1 MRRREFISL
10 VGGAAVAHPLAALA
24 QQQAMSV
31 IGLLTATNLNFDQLK
46 SIQKGFEESG
56 YVEGR
61 NLAIVYRSADSQ
73 YDRLPMLA
81 ADLVD
86 RKVSAILAVGG
97 PIPAR
102 AAKAA
107 TSKIPI
113 IFSYG
118 GDPVSDGLV
127 ASFNR
132 PGGNVTGV
140 TFIGTTLTTKKLE
153 LLLEIAPGVTDIA
166 LLVNPAGTLAEIQI
180 KDTKEAVQKL
190 GQRFH
195 VANASSQGEI
205 DLAFAAISQSKVGAL
220 VVGTDPIFAASRG
233 QLIALAARY
242 RIPTIYNIREYS
254 EAGGLMSYG
263 GSLTDAWRQAAV
275 YVSRILKGEK
285 PADLPVIQPTKFE
298 LIINLKTAKAL
309 GLTVPPQLLARADE
323 VIE

>member
-1 MRRREFISL
+1 MRRREFITL
-10 VGGAAVAHPLAALA
+10 IGGIAAWPLAARA

-31 IGLLTATNLNFDQLK
+31 IGLLTATYLNFDEFK
-46 SIQKGFEESG
+46 SVQKGFDEGG

-61 NLAIVYRSADSQ
+61 NLAIIYRSADGQ
-73 YDRLPMLA
+73 FDRLSMLA
-81 ADLVD
+81 TDLVD
-86 RKVSAILAVGG
+86 RKVSAILAIGG
-97 PIPAR
+97 PVPAR

-113 IFSYG
+113 VFAYG
-118 GDPVSDGLV
+118 GDPLSDGLV
-127 ASFNR
+127 ASLNR

-153 LLLEIAPGVTDIA
+153 LLREIAPGVTDIG
-166 LLVNPAGTLAEIQI
+166 LLVNPAGTLAETQV
-180 KDTKEAVQKL
+180 KDMKEAVQRL
-190 GQRFH
+190 GQRLH
-195 VANASSQGEI
+195 IANVSSQGEI
-205 DLAFAAISQSKVGAL
+205 DAAFAAISQLKVGAL
-220 VVGTDPIFAASRG
+220 VVGTDPIFATSRG

-242 RIPTIYNIREYS
+242 KIPAIYNLREYS

-263 GSLTDAWRQAAV
+263 GSITDAWRQASV
-275 YVSRILKGEK
+275 YVSRILNGEK

-298 LIINLKTAKAL
+298 LTINLKTAKAL

>member
-1 MRRREFISL
+1 MRRREFITL
-10 VGGAAVAHPLAALA
+10 LGGAAAWPLTARA

-31 IGLLTATNLNFDQLK
+31 IGLLTATSLNFDQLK

-86 RKVSAILAVGG
+86 RKVSVILAIGG

-107 TSKIPI
+107 TGKIPI

-127 ASFNR
+127 ASLNR

-140 TFIGTTLTTKKLE
+140 VIR
-153 LLLEIAPGVTDIA
+153 P
-166 LLVNPAGTLAEIQI
+166 PANLRRVPWSAYR
-180 KDTKEAVQKL
+180 A
-190 GQRFH
+190 R
-195 VANASSQGEI
+195 
-205 DLAFAAISQSKVGAL
+205 GAL
-220 VVGTDPIFAASRG
+220 
-233 QLIALAARY
+233 
-242 RIPTIYNIREYS
+242 
-254 EAGGLMSYG
+254 
-263 GSLTDAWRQAAV
+263 
-275 YVSRILKGEK
+275 
-285 PADLPVIQPTKFE
+285 
-298 LIINLKTAKAL
+298 
-309 GLTVPPQLLARADE
+309 
-323 VIE
+323 

>member
-10 VGGAAVAHPLAALA
+10 VGSAAVAYPLAATA

-31 IGLLTATNLNFDQLK
+31 IGLLTATNLNFDQFVSL
-46 SIQKGFEESG
+46 QKGFDEGG

-61 NLAIVYRSADSQ
+61 NLAVVYRSADSQ

-86 RKVSAILAVGG
+86 RKVSAILAIGG
-97 PIPAR
+97 PLPAR

-113 IFSYG
+113 IFAYG
-118 GDPVSDGLV
+118 GDPVSDDLV
-127 ASFNR
+127 VSLNR

-153 LLLEIAPGVTDIA
+153 LLLEIVPGATDIA
-166 LLVNPAGTLAEIQI
+166 LLVNPAGTLAETQI
-180 KDTKEAVQKL
+180 RDTKEAVQKL
-190 GQRFH
+190 GQRLH

-205 DLAFAAISQSKVGAL
+205 DAAFATISQSKVGAL
-220 VVGTDPIFAASRG
+220 VIGTDPMFAASLG

-242 RIPTIYNIREYS
+242 EIPTIYNNREYT

-263 GSLTDAWRQAAV
+263 GGLLVAWRQAGV
-275 YVSRILKGEK
+275 YVSRILRGEK
-285 PADLPVIQPTKFE
+285 PADLPVVQPTKFE
-298 LIINLKTAKAL
+298 LIVNLRTAKAL
-309 GLTVPPQLLARADE
+309 GLTVPPQVLARADE

>member
-1 MRRREFISL
+1 MRRRDFIKAI
-10 VGGAAVAHPLAALA
+10 VGSAAAWPLTARA

-31 IGLLTATNLNFDQLK
+31 IGLLTATSLNFDQLK

-86 RKVSAILAVGG
+86 RKVSVILAIGG

-107 TSKIPI
+107 TGKIPI

-127 ASFNR
+127 ASLNR

-153 LLLEIAPGVTDIA
+153 LLLEIAPGVTDA
-166 LLVNPAGTLAEIQI
+166 LLVNPAGSLAEIQI

-205 DLAFAAISQSKVGAL
+205 DLVFAAISQSKVGAL

-242 RIPTIYNIREYS
+242 KIPAIYNIREYS

-263 GSLTDAWRQAAV
+263 GSLTDAGRQAAV

-285 PADLPVIQPTKFE
+285 PADLPVVQPTIFE
-298 LIINLKTAKAL
+298 LTINLKTAKAL
-309 GLTVPPQLLARADE
+309 SLTVPPQLLARADN

>member
-1 MRRREFISL
+1 MRRREFITL
-10 VGGAAVAHPLAALA
+10 IGGIAAWPLAARA

-31 IGLLTATNLNFDQLK
+31 IGLLTATYLNFDEFK
-46 SIQKGFEESG
+46 SVQKGFDEGG

-61 NLAIVYRSADSQ
+61 NLAIIYRSADGEF
-73 YDRLPMLA
+73 DRLSMLA
-81 ADLVD
+81 TDLVD
-86 RKVSAILAVGG
+86 RKVSAILAIGG
-97 PIPAR
+97 PVPAR

-113 IFSYG
+113 VFAYG
-118 GDPVSDGLV
+118 GDPLSDGLV
-127 ASFNR
+127 ASLNR

-153 LLLEIAPGVTDIA
+153 LLREIAPGVTDIG
-166 LLVNPAGTLAEIQI
+166 LLVNPAGTLAETQV
-180 KDTKEAVQKL
+180 KDMKEAVQRL
-190 GQRFH
+190 GQRLH
-195 VANASSQGEI
+195 IANVSSQGEI
-205 DLAFAAISQSKVGAL
+205 DAAFAAISQLKAGAL

-242 RIPTIYNIREYS
+242 KIPAIYNLREYS

-263 GSLTDAWRQAAV
+263 GSITDAWRQASV
-275 YVSRILKGEK
+275 YVSCILNGEK

-298 LIINLKTAKAL
+298 LTINLKTAKAL

>member
-1 MRRREFISL
+1 VKRREFIAL
-10 VGGAAVAHPLAALA
+10 LCGAAVGWPLTAHA
-24 QQQAMSV
+24 QQQPMSV
-31 IGLLTATNLNFDQLK
+31 IGLLTATNLNFDQFK
-46 SIQKGFEESG
+46 AIQKGFDEAG

-61 NLAIVYRSADSQ
+61 NLAIIYRSADGQ
-73 YDRLPMLA
+73 YDRLSMLA
-81 ADLVD
+81 ADLAD
-86 RKVSAILAVGG
+86 RKVSVILAIGG
-97 PIPAR
+97 PVSAR
-102 AAKAA
+102 AAKAV

-113 IFSYG
+113 VFAYG

-127 ASFNR
+127 AGLNR

-153 LLLEIAPGVTDIA
+153 LLREIAPGVTDIG
-166 LLVNPAGTLAEIQI
+166 LLVNPAGTLAETQI
-180 KDTKEAVQKL
+180 KDMREAVQRL
-190 GQRFH
+190 GQRLH
-195 VANASSQGEI
+195 VADVRSQGEI
-205 DLAFAAISQSKVGAL
+205 DAAFAAISQLKVGAL

-242 RIPTIYNIREYS
+242 KIPAIYNLREYS

-263 GSLTDAWRQAAV
+263 GSLTDAWHQAAV

-285 PADLPVIQPTKFE
+285 PLDLPVIQPTKFE

-309 GLTVPPQLLARADE
+309 GLTVPPSLIARADE

>member
-1 MRRREFISL
+1 MRRRDFFAVV
-10 VGGAAVAHPLAALA
+10 VGSVTWPIAARA

-31 IGLLTATNLNFDQLK
+31 IGLLTATNLNFDQFK
-46 SIQKGFEESG
+46 SVQKGFDEGG

-61 NLAIVYRSADSQ
+61 NLAIIYRSADGQ
-73 YDRLPMLA
+73 FDRLSMLA

-86 RKVSAILAVGG
+86 RKVSVILAIGG
-97 PIPAR
+97 PVPAR

-113 IFSYG
+113 VFAYG

-127 ASFNR
+127 ASLNR

-153 LLLEIAPGVTDIA
+153 LLREIAPGVTDIG
-166 LLVNPAGTLAEIQI
+166 LLVNPAGTLAETQI
-180 KDTKEAVQKL
+180 KDMKEAVQKL
-190 GQRFH
+190 GLRLH
-195 VANASSQGEI
+195 VANVSSQGEI
-205 DLAFAAISQSKVGAL
+205 DAAFAAISQSKVGAL

-242 RIPTIYNIREYS
+242 KIPAIYNIREYS

-263 GSLTDAWRQAAV
+263 GSLTDAWRQAGI

-309 GLTVPPQLLARADE
+309 GLTVPPQLVARADE

>member
-1 MRRREFISL
+1 MRRRDFFAVV
-10 VGGAAVAHPLAALA
+10 VGSVTWPIAARA

-31 IGLLTATNLNFDQLK
+31 IGLLTATNLNFDQFK
-46 SIQKGFEESG
+46 SVPKGFADGG
-56 YVEGR
+56 YAAAR
-61 NLAIVYRSADSQ
+61 NLAIIYRSADGQ
-73 YDRLPMLA
+73 FDRLSMLA

-86 RKVSAILAVGG
+86 RKVSVILAIGG
-97 PIPAR
+97 PVPAR

-113 IFSYG
+113 VFAYG

-127 ASFNR
+127 ASLNR

-153 LLLEIAPGVTDIA
+153 LLREIAPGVTDIG
-166 LLVNPAGTLAEIQI
+166 LLVNPAGTLAETQI
-180 KDTKEAVQKL
+180 KDMKEAVQKL
-190 GQRFH
+190 GLRLH
-195 VANASSQGEI
+195 VANVSSQGEI
-205 DLAFAAISQSKVGAL
+205 DAAFAAISQAKVGAL

-242 RIPTIYNIREYS
+242 KIPAIYNIREYS

-263 GSLTDAWRQAAV
+263 GSLTDAWRQAGI

-309 GLTVPPQLLARADE
+309 GLTVPPQLVARADE